1 MTRVTVALIATA
13 VAVTVV
19 AAPAWAMT
27 GAEWRKQPEP
37 VRRAYVDG
45 VLDAWHGVVS
55 VQESVGTR
63 DRGIAVYGTVVDCV
77 RDGVVL
83 LPEVYA
89 LVTRHVEDNPGLQS
103 KEMPDLIFATL
114 SQACRR

>member
-1 MTRVTVALIATA
+1 MMRAVLGAVLVAAALTA
-13 VAVTVV
+13 R

-27 GAEWRKQPEP
+27 GAEWRRQPEP
-37 VRRAYVDG
+37 VRRAYVEG

-63 DRGIAVYGTVVDCV
+63 DRGIAVYATVVDCL

-89 LVTRHVEDNPGLQS
+89 LVTRHVEDNPGLQGKDMS
-103 KEMPDLIFATL
+103 DVIFSTL

>member
-1 MTRVTVALIATA
+1 MTRAVC
-13 VAVTVV
+13 VAVLTAAVV
-19 AAPAWAMT
+19 MTSAGSALAMT
-27 GAEWRKQPEP
+27 GAEWRRQSEP
-37 VRRAYVDG
+37 VRRAYIDG

-63 DRGIAVYGTVVDCV
+63 DRGIAVYGTVVDCL

-89 LVTRHVEDNPGLQS
+89 LVSRHVDDNPGLHGKDMS
-103 KEMPDLIFATL
+103 DLIFSTL

>member
-1 MTRVTVALIATA
+1 MSRLGRDAALFAAMLVAT
-13 VAVTVV
+13 
-19 AAPAWAMT
+19 AAPAAAMT
-27 GAEWRKQPEP
+27 GAEWRRQPEAA
-37 VRRAYVDG
+37 RRAYVDG

-63 DRGIAVYGTVVDCV
+63 DRGIAVYGAVVDCV

-89 LVTRHVEDNPGLQS
+89 LVTRHVEDHPGLQG

>member
-1 MTRVTVALIATA
+1 MTRAVGIAVLAAAA
-13 VAVTVV
+13 VITSAG
-19 AAPAWAMT
+19 PAWSMT
-27 GAEWRKQPEP
+27 GAEWRRQPEP

-63 DRGIAVYGTVVDCV
+63 DRGIAVYGTVVDCL

-103 KEMPDLIFATL
+103 KDMSDLIFSTL

>member
-1 MTRVTVALIATA
+1 MTRAALGA
-13 VAVTVV
+13 VLAAAAVM
-19 AAPAWAMT
+19 ASASPARAMT
-27 GAEWRKQPEP
+27 GAEWRRQPEP

-63 DRGIAVYGTVVDCV
+63 DRGIAVYAIVVDCL

-83 LPEVYA
+83 LPEVYT
-89 LVTRHVEDNPGLQS
+89 LVTRHVEDNPGLQGKDMS
-103 KEMPDLIFATL
+103 DLIFSTL

>member
-1 MTRVTVALIATA
+1 
-13 VAVTVV
+13 
-19 AAPAWAMT
+19 
-27 GAEWRKQPEP
+27 
-37 VRRAYVDG
+37 
-45 VLDAWHGVVS
+45 
-55 VQESVGTR
+55 
-63 DRGIAVYGTVVDCV
+63 VDCV

>member
-27 GAEWRKQPEP
+27 GAEWRKQPGP
-37 VRRAYVDG
+37 